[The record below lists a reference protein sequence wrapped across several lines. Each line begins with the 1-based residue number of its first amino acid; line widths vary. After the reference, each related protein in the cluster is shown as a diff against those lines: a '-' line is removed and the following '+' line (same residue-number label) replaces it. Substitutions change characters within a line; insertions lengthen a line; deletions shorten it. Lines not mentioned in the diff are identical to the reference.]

1 MKKIA
6 ASLIGLL
13 FCTIL
18 FAQNVGIGN
27 NAPTQ
32 KLDITGNLR
41 VSGAIMP
48 GGTAGTSGQV
58 LTSNGAGAAP
68 TWEDLAATGGGKFWI
83 FPANNSRSTGSFT
96 GRGGWNLSAAANE
109 TTQEDSLDFGTTNVS
124 GSDFTISNP
133 GLTGNF
139 ITVNRTGLYHFE
151 GSIRY
156 FVTCDLSV
164 TMLPRIT
171 LDFLANQPSTT
182 DLNLTLMEDRMEKTG
197 GTETGSG
204 ATNHNFTAK
213 FQLNIHLQA
222 GTTCTFKTG
231 FNLLRFPGGE
241 NLIAMGVTQGGYI
254 SGHFIAE

>member
-6 ASLIGLL
+6 VSFIGLL
-13 FCTIL
+13 ICTNL
-18 FAQNVGIGN
+18 LAQNVGIGN

-32 KLDITGNLR
+32 KLDVTGNIR

-48 GGTAGTSGQV
+48 GGTAGTAGQV
-58 LTSNGAGAAP
+58 LTSNGAGNAP
-68 TWEDLAATGGGKFWI
+68 TWQDLTSTGGGKFWI
-83 FPANNSRSTGSFT
+83 LPANNTRATSSFT
-96 GRGGWNLSAAANE
+96 GRGGWNLSAAAGE
-109 TTQEDSLDFGTTNVS
+109 TSQDDSLDFGASNVS

-133 GLTGNF
+133 GLTNNF

-151 GSIRY
+151 GSLRF
-156 FVTCDLSV
+156 FVTCDLTV

-171 LDFLANQPSTT
+171 LDFLVNQPSSS
-182 DLNLTLMEDRMEKTG
+182 DLSLVLMEDRMDKTG

-204 ATNHNFTAK
+204 ANNHNFTAK
-213 FQLNIHLQA
+213 FQFNIHLQA
-222 GTTCTFKTG
+222 GSTCTFRTG

-241 NLIAMGVTQGGYI
+241 NIIAMGVSQGGYI